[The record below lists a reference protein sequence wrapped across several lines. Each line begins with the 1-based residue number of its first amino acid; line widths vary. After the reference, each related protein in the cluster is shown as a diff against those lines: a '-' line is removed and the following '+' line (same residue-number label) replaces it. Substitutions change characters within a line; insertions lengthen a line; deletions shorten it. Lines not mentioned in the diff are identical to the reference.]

1 MHAWQGEGI
10 DLRVSLNVSSRQ
22 IPDGLPLDWLREQLA
37 AHAIEP
43 QRLVFEI
50 TEGVLL
56 KDTPAAQRWID
67 GVTKLG
73 IRLALDD
80 FGTGYA
86 SLGFLRQFRMDQLK
100 IDRSFV
106 MAMPGQ
112 PGQLSLV
119 KSIIDI
125 GNNLGLEVTAEG
137 VEDAEC
143 LTMLADLGC
152 HFAQGF
158 HLARPMPAIE
168 ISSLLKASCS

>member
-1 MHAWQGEGI
+1 
-10 DLRVSLNVSSRQ
+10 
-22 IPDGLPLDWLREQLA
+22 
-37 AHAIEP
+37 
-43 QRLVFEI
+43 VFEI
-50 TEGVLL
+50 TEGVLI
-56 KDTPAAQRWID
+56 KDTPAAQRWIE

-86 SLGFLRQFRMDQLK
+86 SLGFLRKFRMDQLK

-106 MAMPGQ
+106 LAMSGQSGQPGQ

-137 VEDAEC
+137 VEDAER
-143 LTMLADLGC
+143 LAMLAELGC
-152 HFAQGF
+152 HYAQGF
-158 HLARPMPAIE
+158 HLARPMPATQ
-168 ISSLLKASCS
+168 ISSLLKGES